1 MQALTIIG
9 FSHKR
14 SITLINMDY
23 FLIILAGCF
32 LIAGLVG
39 SVVSKLPGIPLSYL
53 GIIILH
59 YSSIAEFSV
68 HFFIRWGVI
77 IIAIQGL
84 SYLIPEWG
92 KRKFGGSKKGV
103 WGSLIG
109 MFAGMYFGVWGIVAG
124 ALVGAFVGELFSGK
138 ESYKAIRKT
147 ISFFSFF
154 MMGTIFQLIVGGV
167 LLYHYLNDIIYIL

>member
-1 MQALTIIG
+1 
-9 FSHKR
+9 
-14 SITLINMDY
+14 MDH

-92 KRKFGGSKKGV
+92 ERKFGGSKKGV

-109 MFAGMYFGVWGIVAG
+109 MFAGMYFGAWGIVAG
-124 ALVGAFVGELFSGK
+124 AVAGAFIGELFSGK
-138 ESYKAIRKT
+138 ESYKAIREA
-147 ISFFSFF
+147 ISSFSFF
-154 MMGTIFQLIVGGV
+154 MLGTIFQLIVGGA
-167 LLYHYLNDIIYIL
+167 LLYRYISHLLYAL